1 MMMGGKDIEGKSNQ
15 HVLDEHD
22 KKLKEYMDATSESVD
37 TKRKSEP
44 IEYYG
49 IDEDNGPFLVVMM
62 FGIFVAVAV
71 LGILYLIVK
80 KELGV

>member
-15 HVLDEHD
+15 QVLDEPD

-49 IDEDNGPFLVVMM
+49 IDEDNGPFLVAMM
-62 FGIFVAVAV
+62 FGIFVALALIAIVSIIVCKAV
-71 LGILYLIVK
+71 GL
-80 KELGV
+80 